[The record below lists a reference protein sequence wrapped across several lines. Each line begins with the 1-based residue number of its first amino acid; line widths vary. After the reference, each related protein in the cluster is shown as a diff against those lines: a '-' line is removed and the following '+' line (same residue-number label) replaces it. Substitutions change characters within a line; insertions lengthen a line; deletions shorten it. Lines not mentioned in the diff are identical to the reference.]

1 MFRPITLNDKT
12 WMDRCRSSSLN
23 DMTVLSFPAVYTWQ
37 STFGLTVDGEDNFYV
52 IRSEADRGYYYPVGE
67 REACRAYVRSL
78 MEDPRTDPRSGTASA
93 AGSASPV
100 LSSDT
105 ASAGSASP
113 ALSSA
118 PGSLKLLYVP
128 EQELEWLEE
137 QGFEIS
143 CEQNTSEYVYSS
155 RSLALLDHGS
165 GTNYRVKVKHFSRD
179 YVWNSRPL
187 VFPGD
192 EALLREKAA
201 AWDRM
206 CGAGADTPADGGNTV
221 NMPASDKQA
230 ADWRAPFRFPADSNE
245 PLLPHSVH
253 TSDRLALLSSCEDP
267 AAIGLSGIYLE
278 TEKGEWAF
286 LLGYPSTDKIYD
298 MSIVKYSPD
307 LSRNAVPVCICEMAK
322 LVADSYPWIN
332 LEDDL
337 GEKGLRRMK
346 TLYHPLFLLG
356 SYTAYREIPPVFP

>member
-1 MFRPITLNDKT
+1 MLDAVPHQEIEHLVAVGTSETGILHELLIAGAAHRTDDLGVIL
-12 WMDRCRSSSLN
+12 
-23 DMTVLSFPAVYTWQ
+23 VLFDLFLPKQGGKDLRKGKLSVKQ
-37 STFGLTVDGEDNFYV
+37 
-52 IRSEADRGYYYPVGE
+52 RGDLA
-67 REACRAYVRSL
+67 EACLFCAL
-78 MEDPRTDPRSGTASA
+78 A
-93 AGSASPV
+93 A
-100 LSSDT
+100 
-105 ASAGSASP
+105 
-113 ALSSA
+113 
-118 PGSLKLLYVP
+118 
-128 EQELEWLEE
+128 
-137 QGFEIS
+137 
-143 CEQNTSEYVYSS
+143 
-155 RSLALLDHGS
+155 
-165 GTNYRVKVKHFSRD
+165 
-179 YVWNSRPL
+179 
-187 VFPGD
+187 
-192 EALLREKAA
+192 EA
-201 AWDRM
+201 
-206 CGAGADTPADGGNTV
+206 V
-221 NMPASDKQA
+221 
-230 ADWRAPFRFPADSNE
+230 
-245 PLLPHSVH
+245 LLPHSVH